1 MINIL
6 LIIIGDNIA
15 FIYPDFETV
24 LLGNFQNGVMIA
36 AKPTKILAE
45 RCNNG
50 IKELKFAKPKKNAPT
65 FKYERPT
72 DIKPGDQPNVADP
85 FESKRVYIGKGIMND
100 GIFAKKDILSGELIC
115 YYSGTLHNPRVKPIF
130 HNNQSLDEKL
140 VDTIYIEMKKITS
153 FFHTFIMKT

>member
-1 MINIL
+1 M

-24 LLGNFQNGVMIA
+24 LLGTFQNGVMIA
-36 AKPTKILAE
+36 AKPTTILAE
-45 RCNNG
+45 RCKNG
-50 IKELKFAKPKKNAPT
+50 IKELKFAKPKENAPT

-130 HNNQSLDEKL
+130 NNNQSLDEKL

-153 FFHTFIMKT
+153 FFHTFTMKT